1 MDCII
6 NLYFTF
12 SLYAS
17 CARVY
22 IKFYTVAIWPVTG
35 KGFQN
40 TKWPAACIFNKF
52 DLSKNPN
59 QSKLSYVD

>member
-17 CARVY
+17 YARVY
-22 IKFYTVAIWPVTG
+22 IYTGTIWPVTG
-35 KGFQN
+35 QGFQN